1 MIRFVAINDYGN
13 QFFMDNV
20 KVNGKNILSLENEDL
35 STHFKIYPNPSD
47 GILNIKTSLKDSELC
62 IFDISGRLVQY
73 MEIEKY
79 HTTIDVKHLKDGFYI
94 VRVFNYN
101 EMEERKLIIQNK

>member
-1 MIRFVAINDYGN
+1 
-13 QFFMDNV
+13 MDNV
-20 KVNGKNILSLENEDL
+20 KVNGQNILSSEKEEV
-35 STHFKIYPNPSD
+35 STHCKIYPNPSS

-79 HTTIDVKHLKDGFYI
+79 HTTIDVKHIKDGFYI
-94 VRVFNYN
+94 VRVFNDN
-101 EMEERKLIIQNK
+101 GMEERKLIIRKK